1 MKEKKPHTSA
11 HSLDKKNLGGSI
23 SRATWE
29 GDHERALLSFLWN
42 RNTSWT
48 KPWRA
53 MLILM
58 YFEQLAH
65 SSFYSCVTYVFP
77 KKKGCGGQ
85 DERINKLK
93 DVSVIASL

>member
-1 MKEKKPHTSA
+1 
-11 HSLDKKNLGGSI
+11 
-23 SRATWE
+23 
-29 GDHERALLSFLWN
+29 
-42 RNTSWT
+42 
-48 KPWRA
+48 